1 MADVE
6 IADSQKRLRLV
17 CRKGGSGRN
26 NPDRAS
32 ALAGPGASSNRECV
46 YSLIFRVFVILAGEI
61 EHMLG
66 SATRTMRPHDA
77 FMHGPVTVANLDVDP
92 APVVI
97 GRQQHRRILAMTF
110 PPVDGGDRPV
120 LADLPW
126 R

>member
-1 MADVE
+1 MVDVE

-32 ALAGPGASSNRECV
+32 ALGGPGASSNGECV
-46 YSLIFRVFVILAGEI
+46 NRLIFRVFARLAGEI

-66 SATRTMRPHDA
+66 SATRAMRSHHP
-77 FMHGPVTVANLDVDP
+77 FMDGPVAVANLDVDP

-97 GRQQHRRILAMTF
+97 GRQQHRRFLAMAF
-110 PPVDGGDRPV
+110 PPVDGCDRPV
-120 LADLPW
+120 LADRPW
-126 R
+126 